1 MNYEVKS
8 AREASLQEIFYDKN
22 TNKLSYKD
30 NLGIITVIDSSNS
43 DCESAYKT
51 NIFVNYPYAV
61 EPSMLK
67 TCTSIEQIGNGMFPP
82 GNNLQVYKIGGTLSL
97 NDESS
102 ADIIYLG
109 TIDNLNFSI
118 PWKLSGSVDAYD
130 DNFGTYI
137 QSALATGASVTDT
150 SLNIIAS
157 TDLISIMPQ
166 YFPGGMDLY
175 LVYVADTINNIDA
188 TISFEFEFAT
198 VNSDTPVFTFM

>member
-30 NLGIITVIDSSNS
+30 KLGIITVIDSSNS

-51 NIFVNYPYAV
+51 NIFENYLYV
-61 EPSMLK
+61 IEPSMLK
-67 TCTSIEQIGNGMFPP
+67 TCTSIEQIGNGMFPL
-82 GNNLQVYKIGGTLSL
+82 GEKLQTYKIGGALDLS
-97 NDESS
+97 DESS
-102 ADIIYLG
+102 VEINYLG

-118 PWKLSGSVDAYD
+118 PWKLTGIVDAF
-130 DNFGTYI
+130 DNDFGTYI
-137 QSALATGASVTDT
+137 QSALATGAFMTDLST
-150 SLNIIAS
+150 GLIVS
-157 TDLISIMPQ
+157 TDLISIITQ

-198 VNSDTPVFTFM
+198 VDSDTPVFTFM

>member
-30 NLGIITVIDSSNS
+30 KLGIITVIDSSNS

-51 NIFVNYPYAV
+51 NIFENYPYAI

-67 TCTSIEQIGNGMFPP
+67 TCTSIEQIGNGMFPL
-82 GNNLQVYKIGGTLSL
+82 GEKLQTYKIGGALSL
-97 NDESS
+97 SDESS

-137 QSALATGASVTDT
+137 QSALATGAFM
-150 SLNIIAS
+150 
-157 TDLISIMPQ
+157 TDLSTGLTVSTGLVSILTE

-175 LVYVADTINNIDA
+175 LVYFANTLNNIEA

-198 VNSDTPVFTFM
+198 LASDNPVFIFV